1 MNQLTEREKLESLK
15 TQIEEYLRVT
25 AKDPEE
31 QLVRNRLEILQN
43 LNSCTVLTAN
53 NDYLKGMIHALRW
66 TIYFE
71 EKL

>member
-1 MNQLTEREKLESLK
+1 MTLTDREKLES
-15 TQIEEYLRVT
+15 IRDEIVEYLKET
-25 AKDPEE
+25 LKDPEE